1 MRNALLALIIAIPVF
16 GQTVRMSE
24 DEIRQSY
31 YSSYNYEKAQNYAD
45 AIKALQPAFRAFPQG
60 YTLNLRLGWLYYLS
74 GKYANAEQHYL
85 TAVKVAPNSIEAKLG
100 YSLPLLVQERYE
112 DVEAVARQVLRVDL
126 SNYFANLRL
135 VVALRGQGKAD
146 TAEKVADAMLT
157 LYPTDVALLSQKAL
171 LRIDAGD
178 NATARARF
186 QDILILDPQNVLAR
200 EQLKAL

>member
-1 MRNALLALIIAIPVF
+1 MRIALLFILAIPVF
-16 GQTVRMSE
+16 SQTVRMSE
-24 DEIRQSY
+24 DEIRETY
-31 YSSYNYEKAQNYAD
+31 YKSYNYEKAQNYPD
-45 AIKALQPAFRAFPQG
+45 AIKALQVAFRAYPAG

-85 TAVKVAPNSIEAKLG
+85 TAVKVAPSSIEAKLG
-100 YSLPLLVQERYE
+100 YTLPLLAQERYE
-112 DVEAVARQVLRVDL
+112 DVEAIARQVLRVDL

-135 VVALRGQGKAD
+135 VIALRGQDKD
-146 TAEKVADAMLT
+146 ETAEKIADAMLN

-178 NATARARF
+178 KATARARL

-200 EQLKAL
+200 EKLKSL